1 MTYAEY
7 HTQLK
12 DHKRSL
18 ETGRP
23 IVPAPDLLDVDI
35 ESVPPE
41 KRGLVQELVNDRKM
55 RFAKH

>member
-18 ETGRP
+18 ETGRT

-35 ESVPPE
+35 TTVPPE
-41 KRGLVQELVNDRKM
+41 KRGLVQELIDDRKM
-55 RFAKH
+55 RFAKN